1 MENREK
7 FASRL
12 GFILVSAGCAIG
24 IGNVWK
30 FPYMCGMYG
39 GAAFIVMY
47 LIFLAILGLPILV
60 CEFSVGRGSGL
71 GMGKAFDKLEP
82 KGSKWHNL
90 KWISVLGSF
99 LLMMFYTMVG
109 GWVIYYAYLEAAGKL
124 SGLDADGVAGVFSNM
139 LSQPQTMM
147 LWTVIAIVISFAV
160 CIMGLKNGVEKVTKV
175 MMIFLIIL
183 MFALAVNSL
192 FLKNASAG
200 IKFYLVPDF
209 TAVKKNGLGT
219 TIFAAMSQAFFTLSL
234 GIGAMEIFGSY
245 LDKKKRIT
253 GEAINIICLDTLVA
267 LMAGFII
274 IPACF
279 SFGVQPDS
287 GPSLLFITL
296 PNLFNNMKGGRLWGT
311 LFFIFMS
318 FAALSTIIAVFENI
332 IAMFM
337 DMLGCS
343 RKKSVGINFV
353 LITLLSMPA
362 VLGFNLLSNVQPLGE
377 GTGIMDMEDF
387 LVSSNLLPL
396 GSLVFLM
403 FCVRKNG
410 WGFENFIK
418 EANEGEGVK
427 YPKWLRA
434 YMQYVLPIIVTVIYL
449 KGYYDT
455 FAAKGN
461 NILIPWMCFAV
472 LLLIVIFGISLF
484 TGKKKKS
491 K

>member
-1 MENREK
+1 
-7 FASRL
+7 
-12 GFILVSAGCAIG
+12 
-24 IGNVWK
+24 
-30 FPYMCGMYG
+30 
-39 GAAFIVMY
+39 
-47 LIFLAILGLPILV
+47 
-60 CEFSVGRGSGL
+60 
-71 GMGKAFDKLEP
+71 
-82 KGSKWHNL
+82 
-90 KWISVLGSF
+90 
-99 LLMMFYTMVG
+99 
-109 GWVIYYAYLEAAGKL
+109 
-124 SGLDADGVAGVFSNM
+124 
-139 LSQPQTMM
+139 
-147 LWTVIAIVISFAV
+147 
-160 CIMGLKNGVEKVTKV
+160 
-175 MMIFLIIL
+175 
-183 MFALAVNSL
+183 
-192 FLKNASAG
+192 
-200 IKFYLVPDF
+200 
-209 TAVKKNGLGT
+209 
-219 TIFAAMSQAFFTLSL
+219 
-234 GIGAMEIFGSY
+234 
-245 LDKKKRIT
+245 
-253 GEAINIICLDTLVA
+253 
-267 LMAGFII
+267 MAGFII

-337 DMLGCS
+337 DMLGWS

-353 LITLLSMPA
+353 LITVLSMPA

-377 GTGIMDMEDF
+377 GTGIMVMEDF
-387 LVSSNLLPL
+387 LDSSNLLPL

-472 LLLIVIFGISLF
+472 LLLLVIFGISLF

>member
-1 MENREK
+1 
-7 FASRL
+7 
-12 GFILVSAGCAIG
+12 
-24 IGNVWK
+24 
-30 FPYMCGMYG
+30 
-39 GAAFIVMY
+39 
-47 LIFLAILGLPILV
+47 
-60 CEFSVGRGSGL
+60 
-71 GMGKAFDKLEP
+71 
-82 KGSKWHNL
+82 
-90 KWISVLGSF
+90 
-99 LLMMFYTMVG
+99 
-109 GWVIYYAYLEAAGKL
+109 
-124 SGLDADGVAGVFSNM
+124 
-139 LSQPQTMM
+139 MM

-353 LITLLSMPA
+353 LITVLSMPA